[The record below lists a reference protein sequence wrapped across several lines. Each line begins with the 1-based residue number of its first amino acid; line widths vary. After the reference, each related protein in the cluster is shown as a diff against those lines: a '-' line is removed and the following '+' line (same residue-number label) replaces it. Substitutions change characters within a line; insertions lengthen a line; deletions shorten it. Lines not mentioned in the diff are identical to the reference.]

1 MVMPTLGTVKMGVN
15 VDTSIGYSPTRQ
27 VSLGSGLVRAL
38 YNLKTGPI
46 RLAADGYGKD
56 CFPIIGEISNNS
68 TIISFNV
75 YEVANSYGWNG
86 TQRIAAN
93 LTISTG
99 NVLVGQF
106 STNGV
111 SEIIPTNS
119 YIEIVNSGTLSG
131 YGGLGGLGGYY
142 SGSTI
147 APTAGSQGTT
157 AIVAYAP
164 LTVNNTG
171 IIGGG
176 GGGGGATATNAMF
189 NPNPPG
195 GGVANYAGAM
205 GGGGASY
212 GSSYADFAGYPYPN
226 ANNGGLYVGGTGQW
240 INNFS
245 NVSGAA
251 INGWPGGAGGAVG
264 ANGGNGQDQ
273 AGIYYYFPSG
283 GGGGG
288 LGGSGGRGGN
298 AYVYNGFSPGV
309 GGAGSAG
316 GAAGY
321 AIYGI
326 SNVTYKSTGTIY
338 GSTV

>member
-1 MVMPTLGTVKMGVN
+1 MPAFGQVQMGNN
-15 VDTSIGYSPTRQ
+15 VDTSIGYSSNRQ
-27 VSLGSGLVRAL
+27 VSLGSGMVRAL

-46 RLAADGYGKD
+46 RLAADGYNKN
-56 CFPIIGEISNNS
+56 CFPMIGEISNNT

-86 TQRIAAN
+86 TQRLAAN
-93 LTISTG
+93 LTISSG
-99 NVLVGQF
+99 NVLIGQF

-131 YGGLGGLGGYY
+131 YGGSGGLGGYY
-142 SGSTI
+142 SGGTV
-147 APTAGSQGTT
+147 APTAGTQGYTSV
-157 AIVAYAP
+157 VAYAP
-164 LTVNNTG
+164 LTINNTG

-176 GGGGGATATNAMF
+176 GGGGGATATNGMF
-189 NPNPPG
+189 DPSPPG

-212 GSSYADFAGYPYPN
+212 GPYYSNFGGYPYPSGN
-226 ANNGGLYVGGTGQW
+226 SGGLYVGGTGQW
-240 INNFS
+240 IS
-245 NVSGAA
+245 NLTGIDGAA
-251 INGWPGGAGGAVG
+251 INGYPGGAGGSVG
-264 ANGGNGQDQ
+264 SNGGDGHDQ
-273 AGIYYYFPSG
+273 PGIYYYFPSG

-326 SNVTYKSTGTIY
+326 TNVTYKSTGTIY